1 MAGSS
6 ERANGRPA
14 QTPTNLSARVGE
26 MSIRLD
32 RLARQVESLT
42 ELVRGQNELLHRQY
56 RIQTGSNGRTE
67 VPPARLASESDPAG
81 PSESETY
88 ADLVIRIRALV
99 RSVVPAGATVLVV
112 SKGDDELLLLE
123 GRVGWHFPQVD
134 GGVYSG
140 HHPADSDEAIRKL
153 EKLRRRGA
161 TFFVLPASA
170 FWWLDHYAGFAAHLT
185 ERYRVVLRNPEACL
199 IFDLRSNGEE
209 APR

>member
-1 MAGSS
+1 
-6 ERANGRPA
+6 
-14 QTPTNLSARVGE
+14 

-32 RLARQVESLT
+32 RLARQVERLT
-42 ELVRGQNELLHRQY
+42 ELVKGQNDLLQRQF
-56 RIQTGSNGRTE
+56 RLHAGSNGHAE
-67 VPPARLASESDPAG
+67 VPAARLASDGDPAG
-81 PSESETY
+81 PPERETY

-99 RSVVPAGATVLVV
+99 RSVVPPGSTVLVA
-112 SKGDDELLLLE
+112 SKGDEELLLLE
-123 GRVGWHFPQVD
+123 GRIGWHFPQSD

-140 HHPADSDEAIRKL
+140 HHPADSDEAVRRL

-185 ERYRVVLRNPEACL
+185 EKYKVALRNQGACL
-199 IFDLRSNGEE
+199 IFDLRSESRE

>member
-1 MAGSS
+1 MAGST
-6 ERANGRPA
+6 ERTSGRPA
-14 QTPTNLSARVGE
+14 PGQTNLSARVGE
-26 MSIRLD
+26 LSIRLD

-42 ELVRGQNELLHRQY
+42 ELVRGQNELLQRQY
-56 RIQTGSNGRTE
+56 RLQTSSPGRAE
-67 VPPARLASESDPAG
+67 VPPARLASHSDPAG

-99 RSVVPAGATVLVV
+99 RSVVPAGATVLVA

-123 GRVGWHFPQVD
+123 GRVGWHFPQGD

-140 HHPADSDEAIRKL
+140 HHPADSAEATRLL

-161 TFFVLPASA
+161 TFFVLPTSA
-170 FWWLDHYAGFAAHLT
+170 FWWLDHYAEFAAHLT
-185 ERYRVVLRNPEACL
+185 EKYRVALRNPDACL
-199 IFDLRSNGEE
+199 IFDLRPNAEE